1 MLPNLK
7 QLQIST
13 VIRRYTLNYTIRM
26 DTIVSIREILFV
38 VATGKEGEGKGEKN
52 DSSKLNFSRRGRR
65 KNKNRM
71 INYNL

>member
-38 VATGKEGEGKGEKN
+38 VAMGKKEKE
-52 DSSKLNFSRRGRR
+52 RER
-65 KNKNRM
+65 KMTRQN
-71 INYNL
+71 